1 MDENWWSK
9 DQLDQM
15 KREQGDRDGQDP
27 EPGSSNNNT
36 LGRSSE
42 NTTLNSRTTQNTTE
56 EENDKIEQAMAE
68 ARASLRRG
76 IRVLQSR
83 ATRYEKLGDHDAA
96 EEVRRQIDDMEAM
109 ESSI

>member
-1 MDENWWSK
+1 V
-9 DQLDQM
+9 
-15 KREQGDRDGQDP
+15 R
-27 EPGSSNNNT
+27 
-36 LGRSSE
+36 
-42 NTTLNSRTTQNTTE
+42 TTE

-83 ATRYEKLGDHDAA
+83 ATRYEELGDHDAA

-109 ESSI
+109 GSSI

>member
-1 MDENWWSK
+1 
-9 DQLDQM
+9 
-15 KREQGDRDGQDP
+15 
-27 EPGSSNNNT
+27 
-36 LGRSSE
+36 
-42 NTTLNSRTTQNTTE
+42 
-56 EENDKIEQAMAE
+56 MAE